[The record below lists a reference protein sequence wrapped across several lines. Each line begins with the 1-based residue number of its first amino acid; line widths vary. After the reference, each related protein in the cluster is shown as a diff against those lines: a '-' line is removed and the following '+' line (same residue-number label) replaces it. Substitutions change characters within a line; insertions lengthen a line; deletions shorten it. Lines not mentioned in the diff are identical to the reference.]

1 MNRTSTH
8 YTDAVEKYLIVLMK
22 NLFVSITQSRGKPAP
37 TPNSQLGR
45 LAWERRCADA
55 TCPAMVCQRNTVK
68 RPNSVCREN
77 PSTLPSESSAC
88 SGSATGKLPL
98 TLRCASSPSSSTIR
112 PG

>member
-8 YTDAVEKYLIVLMK
+8 YTDAVEKYLTLLMK
-22 NLFVSITQSRGKPAP
+22 NFFASNPIAGQARSHATRFA
-37 TPNSQLGR
+37 TWAT
-45 LAWERRCADA
+45 AWERA
-55 TCPAMVCQRNTVK
+55 CPAIVCQRNTVK